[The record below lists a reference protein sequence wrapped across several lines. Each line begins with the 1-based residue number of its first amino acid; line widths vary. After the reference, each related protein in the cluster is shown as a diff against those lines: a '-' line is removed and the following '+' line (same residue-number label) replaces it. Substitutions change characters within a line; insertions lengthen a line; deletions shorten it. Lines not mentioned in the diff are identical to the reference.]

1 MRDIKFDLMM
11 KNKHTGCIHHKKY
24 YLKQLMMGIEKLF
37 DIENYITIAD
47 RQYTGLKDKNGKEI
61 YEGDILETPYEYNG
75 SEYTNQDDEAGL
87 YRGKIHYR
95 PSKGFIQTHVIMFD
109 DYEEADTWSKRGDLE
124 IRSSYTKVIGNIYE
138 SPELLEETK

>member
-1 MRDIKFDLMM
+1 MREIKFRAWDGEIMLNADVLAFEDYGLLKDQLSSEPALM
-11 KNKHTGCIHHKKY
+11 
-24 YLKQLMMGIEKLF
+24 
-37 DIENYITIAD
+37 
-47 RQYTGLKDKNGKEI
+47 QYTGLKDKNGKEI

-75 SEYTNQDDEAGL
+75 NEYTNQDDEAGL

-124 IRSSYTKVIGNIYE
+124 IRSSYTRVIGNIYE
-138 SPELLEETK
+138 NPELIE

>member
-1 MRDIKFDLMM
+1 
-11 KNKHTGCIHHKKY
+11 
-24 YLKQLMMGIEKLF
+24 MMGIEKLF